1 MPDWLTVLHAAQ
13 PHHAHR
19 CGELGGRAAQAA
31 DQAAGQGRRQGTALS
46 DRDGDGPGG
55 GGAKEGAAEAE
66 LLTMV
71 ELEEAAAGS
80 GAVRPAKGN
89 MGKRGRLRRCAWLSG
104 GGMNCGRFGDASGQT

>member
-1 MPDWLTVLHAAQ
+1 MRRNPTMLTAAESLGVVRLKLQTKQ
-13 PHHAHR
+13 PAK
-19 CGELGGRAAQAA
+19 
-31 DQAAGQGRRQGTALS
+31 
-46 DRDGDGPGG
+46 GG
-55 GGAKEGAAEAE
+55 GKALLSPTVTAMAWAEAEAKAGAAEAE
-66 LLTMV
+66 LLAMV